1 MELELGIQF
10 QVQFFKKNSDPEN
23 HTQFQSTSYQPKLE
37 LLTNCQL
44 TPVLVIKEMYSG
56 FGSGS
61 THKQNWALTLRYS
74 SFFKLNSGFKFGS
87 ENQTWFGCGSENQ
100 TWFGCGS
107 YSTILEPVVLPA
119 KVGMQPHTGVY

>member
-1 MELELGIQF
+1 
-10 QVQFFKKNSDPEN
+10 
-23 HTQFQSTSYQPKLE
+23 
-37 LLTNCQL
+37 
-44 TPVLVIKEMYSG
+44 MYSG

-61 THKQNWALTLRYS
+61 THKQNWALTLRYT
-74 SFFKLNSGFKFGS
+74 SFLKLNSGFKF
-87 ENQTWFGCGSENQ
+87 GSENQ